1 MEEIEI
7 VIAGGG
13 ICGLATALALH
24 RKGIKSVILERA
36 ECVRATGSAIGVFPN
51 GWRALDQLGV
61 GSDLRPTAV
70 PLLGVRDVSL
80 HNGKR
85 RESTFSLTSVG
96 EGRCLKRSDLV
107 KALANHLPSGTI
119 RFNSQIVSVEL
130 DPLSSYPILHLK
142 DGTTIRAKVLI
153 GCDGANS
160 VIGDFL
166 GLKPKKVFSSLAVRG
181 LTEFANRHGLPIE
194 GVRIRRGNTMSGG
207 VPLNDHLLY
216 WFLLHKWN
224 PTDLAKVAHDPEL
237 IQKMAIETLI
247 EHKFPA
253 ERIEIVKRCDLN
265 SLSLTRLRYRSPWEV
280 LLGNFR
286 KGTVTVAGDAMHV
299 MGPFLGQGGSAAME
313 DAVVLARCLAGKLG
327 AKQKIEEALD
337 EYIKERRMRLVWLST
352 QTYLV
357 GSLLDTSSLI
367 KKIFIMIF
375 MALLFRNPTA
385 HAKYD
390 CGRL

>member
-7 VIAGGG
+7 VIGGGG

-36 ECVRATGSAIGVFPN
+36 ECIRETGAAIGVFPN
-51 GWRALDQLGV
+51 GWRVLDQLGV
-61 GSDLRPTAV
+61 ASDLRSTALQ
-70 PLLGVRDVSL
+70 LLGV
-80 HNGKR
+80 
-85 RESTFSLTSVG
+85 G
-96 EGRCLKRSDLV
+96 ECQCLKRNDLV
-107 KALANHLPSGTI
+107 NALANHLPSGTI
-119 RFNSQIVSVEL
+119 RFNSQIISVEL
-130 DPLSSYPILHLK
+130 DPSSSYPILHLQ
-142 DGTTIRAKVLI
+142 DGKTIRAKVLI

-166 GLKPKKVFSSLAVRG
+166 GLKPKRLFGLLAVRG
-181 LTEFANRHGLPIE
+181 FTEYPERHGLPME
-194 GVRIRRGNTMSGG
+194 GVRMRSGNTMSGG
-207 VPLNDHLLY
+207 APVNDHLLY

-224 PTDLAKVAHDPEL
+224 PTDIAKAGHDPKQ
-237 IQKMAIETLI
+237 IQKEAIETLI

-253 ERIEIVKRCDLN
+253 ERIEVVKRCDLN
-265 SLSLTRLRYRSPWEV
+265 SLSLTHLSYRPPWEV
-280 LLGNFR
+280 LLGSFR
-286 KGTVTVAGDAMHV
+286 RETVTVAGDAMHV
-299 MGPFLGQGGSAAME
+299 MGPFLAQGGSAAME
-313 DAVVLARCLAGKLG
+313 DAVVLAKCLAKKLDS
-327 AKQKIEEALD
+327 KQKIEEALD

-375 MALLFRNPTA
+375 MAVLFRDPNA
-385 HAKYD
+385 HTKYD